1 MYKNT
6 AEMQSFFKILLCL
19 FVFGNSLIVKANEDY
34 DIYVKYHPLAL
45 FNLNRPAIQGSAE
58 VVYKKHWGVE
68 YVFGQKYFEFRRNFW
83 KFDTDELV
91 DLPLGQFHQLELK
104 YYQIVDFGKDHNDYI
119 SLSFGRVR
127 DARNVFVQ
135 YSTGLFDETD
145 QFVIRKSIQSFAL
158 NYGMIQYIT
167 PRIMV
172 EGVLGIGLKRLTN
185 KWEGNTYDPFFDI
198 AKGSLFFWEFEG
210 SRVLPQINLSLRMSF
225 LLF

>member
-1 MYKNT
+1 
-6 AEMQSFFKILLCL
+6 MQNFAKFLFFTLCVLSSL
-19 FVFGNSLIVKANEDY
+19 FVKANEDY
-34 DIYVKYHPLAL
+34 DVYVKYHPLAL
-45 FNLNRPAIQGSAE
+45 FNLNRPAIQGSTE
-58 VVYKKHWGVE
+58 LVYKKRFGVE

-127 DARNVFVQ
+127 DARNVFVE

-145 QFVIRKSIQSFAL
+145 QFVIRKSIQSVAL

-167 PRIMV
+167 PKVFM

-198 AKGSLFFWEFEG
+198 PKGDLLFWEFEG
-210 SRVLPQINLSLRMSF
+210 SRVLPQINVSFRMSF
-225 LLF
+225 LIF